1 MRVSRHIVCPVVDI
15 LARRCSDMPARM
27 LDDFHLMEP
36 ASKREESELQDRLET
51 RLITELKQAEPK
63 MYAPRSPLQAAVVVR
78 VVVADPADGDGVGV
92 ALSWATAWT

>member
-1 MRVSRHIVCPVVDI
+1 
-15 LARRCSDMPARM
+15 MPARM

-63 MYAPRSPLQAAVVVR
+63 MYAPALLFELRWWYR
-78 VVVADPADGDGVGV
+78 RRVADPADGDGVGV
-92 ALSWATAWT
+92 ALSWVTAWT